1 MITTPSAR
9 SIPCALG
16 SCPAHGLGHP
26 VILSFGSK
34 VKVVCAHINHILCA
48 DTVSSAGDS
57 HEQFPR
63 SRSTHKRKKG
73 LELVTAIMTQSFIK
87 SNYEQPQTVAI
98 KSWSLCT
105 PWKVLGN
112 QHSLA
117 CMKALSNCTCVS
129 KKLSGLQLI
138 KNLICNTEV
147 GYVLQ

>member
-1 MITTPSAR
+1 MRIYIHTVFFQNPLYECMFSDAKCKTISYQSMITTPSAR

-98 KSWSLCT
+98 KS
-105 PWKVLGN
+105 
-112 QHSLA
+112 
-117 CMKALSNCTCVS
+117 
-129 KKLSGLQLI
+129 
-138 KNLICNTEV
+138 
-147 GYVLQ
+147 